1 MNKFS
6 IALFGYSI
14 LSCVYLTHLYT
25 NIINNEPILIIIGSI
40 MILLGYVLLIKH
52 YYDEQYNDEQNNE
65 FNVKKEN
72 INYGYLIL
80 FLFFFLS
87 FLIPI
92 NLHLKNTDLF
102 ALAGNSLLI
111 FQTPLMTFG
120 YIFNIIYYLI
130 YIVKTS
136 LIKYNNLKYVS
147 IVALSLIIYYYGITI
162 YEFYKKYENKNKN
175 I

>member
-52 YYDEQYNDEQNNE
+52 YYDEQNNDKQNNE

-92 NLHLKNTDLF
+92 NSHLKNTDLF

-136 LIKYNNLKYVS
+136 LIKYNNIKFVKL
-147 IVALSLIIYYYGITI
+147 VALSLIIYYYCITI